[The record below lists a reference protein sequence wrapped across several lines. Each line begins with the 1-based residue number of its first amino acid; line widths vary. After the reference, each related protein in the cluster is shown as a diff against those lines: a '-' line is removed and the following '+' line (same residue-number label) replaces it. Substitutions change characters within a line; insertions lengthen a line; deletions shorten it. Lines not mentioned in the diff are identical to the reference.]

1 MALEPVL
8 PVHERHAPVHEH
20 ERVLA
25 RHARHLGG
33 LYEVALGDAA
43 VHGPGPA
50 APRESL
56 CVSLATVCLPAILL
70 ISSLVSFAFPPR

>member
-1 MALEPVL
+1 MSGMHPFTSTSASSRGMRATSAGCMRSRSEMPRFTV
-8 PVHERHAPVHEH
+8 
-20 ERVLA
+20 RVQ
-25 RHARHLGG
+25 
-33 LYEVALGDAA
+33 
-43 VHGPGPA
+43 P